1 MNDQTKIRTVT
12 LCMTLAV
19 SILFFRS
26 IASGPVSAVGNYKD
40 PGRRPVIRPDYVD
53 TVIPANISPL
63 NFDIQ
68 EQGERY
74 RIRISSTEG
83 DAIDLSSGDS
93 AIDIPLDEWSRLLK
107 ANRGNP
113 LSVEVFCE
121 HSDGYWTRYQTI
133 TNQIAAEDIDGHLV
147 YRKLNPNYNFW
158 SEIGIYQR
166 DLSGWDESVVLDGRS
181 MGTGCVNCHTFNKGN
196 PDRMFIGIR
205 GGSFDAGTLLADKE
219 KVDKISSAWGYMTWH
234 PSGLITTQT
243 MIKVRQFF
251 HQGGPE
257 VRDVIDL
264 DASMV
269 YYDLRTQTL
278 KTTAGI
284 AEDDRLETYPSWS
297 PDGHYLYFN
306 SAPILWDD
314 RDSMVPERYDEV
326 QYDLRRISYD
336 VEADEWGEVETV
348 LSAEETGLSILM
360 PRVSPDGRF
369 LLFCMTEYG
378 CFPILQPSSDLY
390 MMNLETRDY
399 TRLAINSDYSES
411 WHSWS
416 TNSAWIAFSSKR
428 RGGLF
433 TRTYIS
439 HVDEQGSVS
448 KPFIL
453 PQRDPLFYDS
463 HLKTF
468 SVPEFTTGPVEI
480 SQRALSAAGRG
491 PATIDV
497 VSPVTFDSTPTKG
510 AMLTD
515 APVGQ
520 P

>member
-1 MNDQTKIRTVT
+1 MTKRVKILTVS
-12 LCMTLAV
+12 LGMTLAV
-19 SILFFRS
+19 SVVWFETMTPDP
-26 IASGPVSAVGNYKD
+26 ASADGTYAD
-40 PGRRPVIRPDYVD
+40 AGRRPLIRPDYVD

-74 RIRISSTEG
+74 RVRIDSKQGEP
-83 DAIDLSSGDS
+83 IDLSSSDS
-93 AIDIPLDEWSRLLK
+93 SIDIPLVKWSQLLA

-113 LSVEVFCE
+113 LSFEIFVMQE
-121 HSDGYWTRYQTI
+121 DDTWTRYETI
-133 TNQIAAEDIDGHLV
+133 VNQIATEDIDSHLV

-166 DLSGWDESVVLDGRS
+166 DLSGWDESVVLDGRT
-181 MGTGCVNCHTFNKGN
+181 MGTGCVNCHTFNQGN

-205 GGSFDAGTLLADKE
+205 GGSFDAGTLLADRT
-219 KVDKISSAWGYMTWH
+219 KVDKISSAWGYMSWH

-251 HQGGPE
+251 HRAGAE

-269 YYDLRTQTL
+269 YYDLRTETL

-284 AEDDRLETYPSWS
+284 SEDDRLETYPTWS
-297 PDGHYLYFN
+297 PDGRYLYFS
-306 SAPILWDD
+306 SAAIPWDD
-314 RDSMVPERYDEV
+314 RDRMVPDEYDEV
-326 QYDLRRISYD
+326 RYDLRRISYD
-336 VEADEWGEVETV
+336 FSADEWGEVETV
-348 LSAEETGLSILM
+348 LSSDETGLSILM

-369 LLFCMTEYG
+369 LLFCMTDYG

-390 MMNLETRDY
+390 MMDLKTHAY
-399 TRLAINSDYSES
+399 TRLSINSEYSES

-416 TNSAWIAFSSKR
+416 RNSSWIAISSKR

-439 HVDEQGSVS
+439 YVDDTGSVA

-491 PATIDV
+491 DATIKV
-497 VSPVTFDSTPTKG
+497 ASPVMFDSTPTKG